1 MGINV
6 CLYNYAKG
14 GEQVPTGFTLTPV
27 WGITLYV
34 SPHFMM
40 MQAMLCLS
48 AQTRMLIGETTEIQE
63 GEPVGS
69 GMPIMLP
76 KSAVGF
82 A

>member
-1 MGINV
+1 
-6 CLYNYAKG
+6 
-14 GEQVPTGFTLTPV
+14 
-27 WGITLYV
+27 
-34 SPHFMM
+34 MM